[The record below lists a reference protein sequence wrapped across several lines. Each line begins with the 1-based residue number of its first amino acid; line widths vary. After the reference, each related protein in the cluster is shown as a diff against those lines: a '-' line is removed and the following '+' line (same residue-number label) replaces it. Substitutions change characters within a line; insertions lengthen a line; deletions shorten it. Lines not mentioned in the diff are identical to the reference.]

1 MQKFLEAKTPLKQ
14 IPLNSFIKE
23 IEMKLYV
30 LSILFLFSITVQAE
44 VHCSATLDEL
54 CPPSAECIKV
64 ESILG
69 SVEQIKPADEQS
81 VE

>member
-1 MQKFLEAKTPLKQ
+1 
-14 IPLNSFIKE
+14 
-23 IEMKLYV
+23 MKLYI
-30 LSILFLFSITVQAE
+30 LSILFLFSAFAQAD
-44 VHCSATLDEL
+44 VHCSASVDES

-69 SVEQIKPADEQS
+69 TDEPVKPTEEQS